1 MGVQKIRGDL
11 FLIAIDQ
18 LRGGSGSEPARTGRI
33 AKRLGIADGI
43 ASTKLKQLAKD
54 GLIVYQPY
62 VGTTLTES
70 GCNRLS
76 EVLRRLRLI
85 EIWLSTSLNLE
96 REFLSED
103 ALRMEAVASDR
114 LVKAIESA
122 VGCFAFDRADESRIA
137 RS

>member
-11 FLIAIDQ
+11 YLIAIDQ
-18 LRGGSGSEPARTGRI
+18 LLRGSGSEPARTGRI
-33 AKRLGIADGI
+33 AKKLGIADGI

-62 VGTTLTES
+62 EGATLTES

-76 EVLRRLRLI
+76 EVLRRVRLI

-96 REFLSED
+96 REVLSED

-114 LVKAIESA
+114 LVTAIESA
-122 VGCFAFDRADESRIA
+122 VGCFEFDRADESRVA
-137 RS
+137 KG